1 MQIFC
6 RISDNKQRE
15 SMAFVTQD
23 SNVLS
28 MGQRTDNSIM
38 NILTKIM
45 KMSVPSSRHMIS
57 DDKKNQSLR
66 CNSV

>member
-38 NILTKIM
+38 NILTKIK

-57 DDKKNQSLR
+57 DDKKNQRLR